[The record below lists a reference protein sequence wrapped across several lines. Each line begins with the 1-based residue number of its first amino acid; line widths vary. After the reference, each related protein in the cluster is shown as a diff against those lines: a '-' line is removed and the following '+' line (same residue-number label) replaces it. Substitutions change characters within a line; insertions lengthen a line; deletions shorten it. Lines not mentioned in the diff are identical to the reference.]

1 LVFNISAL
9 IASNPA
15 LLARDSY
22 LYPTKKICPRSSP
35 QLFWNQIV
43 CRLSLILKSKKGGK
57 SNCELRLP
65 ALTAVRQAQAGIEI
79 KKKEVLLMK
88 RLTILITLI
97 SFIFSA
103 QIAYTAPLTSTLKDQ
118 QNVSITIYNSNV
130 GLVKDTRLIDLKPG
144 LNELKFMDVAARIDP
159 TTVHIKSLLNGSSLN
174 ILEQNYEY
182 DLLSP
187 QKLLEKFIGQ
197 KVQLATINPE
207 TKKEE
212 IVQAILLSTQGGN
225 IYQIGDKIHIGHYGR
240 ILLSRIPENLIPQ
253 PTLVWM
259 LENKMSKPQKLE
271 ASYLTSGINW
281 KADYVAV
288 LNKLDTLTD
297 LTGWVTIDNKSGAT
311 YQNALLKLVAG
322 DIHRVQPEMMADYAR
337 AKLAAKEAV
346 SPQFKEESFFEYHL
360 YTLDR
365 RTTIK
370 DNQTK
375 QMTLHD
381 ANQVPV
387 RKLFIF
393 SGYPQYYYYR
403 HDQRS
408 NKQKVG
414 VFLELENT
422 KKHNLGMPLPKGTI
436 RVYKEDKDGSS
447 QFVGED
453 RIDHTPKD
461 EKFKIKIGE
470 AFDVVGEKIQTE
482 YKHLGFN
489 LYEVAFEVNLRNH
502 KKEDIKVLVEEL
514 IPGDWE
520 MLSNTHPYEKL
531 QAHLIRFEV
540 PVAKDKEAK
549 VKYRIRFKY

>member
-1 LVFNISAL
+1 
-9 IASNPA
+9 
-15 LLARDSY
+15 
-22 LYPTKKICPRSSP
+22 
-35 QLFWNQIV
+35 
-43 CRLSLILKSKKGGK
+43 
-57 SNCELRLP
+57 
-65 ALTAVRQAQAGIEI
+65 
-79 KKKEVLLMK
+79 MK
-88 RLTILITLI
+88 RLIVLIILI
-97 SFIFSA
+97 SFLFSI
-103 QIAYTAPLTSTLKDQ
+103 QIGYTAPLTSTLKDQ
-118 QNVSITIYNSNV
+118 QSVSITIYNSNI
-130 GLVKDTRLIDLKPG
+130 GLVKDTRLIDLKSG
-144 LNELKFMDVAARIDP
+144 THELKFMDVAAKIDP
-159 TTVHIKSLLNGSSLN
+159 TTVHIKSLTNGTGLEV
-174 ILEQNYEY
+174 LEQNYEY
-182 DLLSP
+182 DLLNP
-187 QKLLEKFIGQ
+187 QKLLEKYVGQ
-197 KVQLATINPE
+197 KVQLATLNPE

-212 IVQAILLSTQGGN
+212 IVEAILLSTQGGN
-225 IYQIGDKIHIGHYGR
+225 IFQIGDKIHIGHHGS
-240 ILLSRIPENLIPQ
+240 ILLSKIPENLIPQ

-259 LENKMSKPQKLE
+259 LENRYTKPQKLE

-297 LTGWVTIDNKSGAT
+297 LTGWVTIDNRSGAT

-322 DIHRVQPEMMADYAR
+322 DIHRVQPEMRMDYAR
-337 AKLAAKEAV
+337 PMAAAKEA

-375 QMTLHD
+375 QMTLLD
-381 ANQVPV
+381 ANQVPIK
-387 RKLFIF
+387 KLFLF
-393 SGYPQYYYYR
+393 SGHPQYYYTR

-408 NKQKVG
+408 AKQKVG

-422 KKHNLGMPLPKGTI
+422 KKNNLGIPLPKGTI
-436 RVYKEDKDGSS
+436 RVYKEDKDGSL

-470 AFDVVGEKIQTE
+470 AFDVVGDKVQTE
-482 YKHLGFN
+482 YKHLGSN
-489 LYEVAFEVNLRNH
+489 LYEVAFEVSLRNH
-502 KKEDIKVLVEEL
+502 KKEDIKVLVEEP

-531 QAHLIRFEV
+531 SAHLIRFEV

-549 VKYRIRFKY
+549 VKYRIRFRY

>member
-1 LVFNISAL
+1 
-9 IASNPA
+9 
-15 LLARDSY
+15 
-22 LYPTKKICPRSSP
+22 
-35 QLFWNQIV
+35 
-43 CRLSLILKSKKGGK
+43 
-57 SNCELRLP
+57 
-65 ALTAVRQAQAGIEI
+65 
-79 KKKEVLLMK
+79 MK
-88 RLTILITLI
+88 RITILATLI
-97 SFIFSA
+97 SFIFA
-103 QIAYTAPLTSTLKDQ
+103 IQMGYAAPLTSTLKDQ
-118 QNVSITIYNSNV
+118 QNVSITIYNSNI

-144 LNELKFMDVAARIDP
+144 LHELKFMDVAAKIDP
-159 TTVHIKSLLNGSSLN
+159 TTVHIKSLINGSSLN
-174 ILEQNYEY
+174 VLEQNYEY

-187 QKLLEKFIGQ
+187 QKLLEKFVGQ

-212 IVQAILLSTQGGN
+212 IVEATLLSTQGGN

-240 ILLSRIPENLIPQ
+240 VLLSKIPENLIPQ
-253 PTLVWM
+253 PTLVWT
-259 LENKMSKPQKLE
+259 LENRISKPQKLE

-288 LNKLDTLTD
+288 LNKLDSMTD
-297 LTGWVTIDNKSGAT
+297 LTGWVTIDNRSGAT

-322 DIHRVQPEMMADYAR
+322 DIHRVQGEMKMDYAR
-337 AKLAAKEAV
+337 PMAAAKEV
-346 SPQFKEESFFEYHL
+346 SQQFKEESFFEYHL

-375 QMTLHD
+375 QMALLD
-381 ANQVPV
+381 ASQIPIK
-387 RKLFIF
+387 KLFIF
-393 SGYPQYYYYR
+393 TGYPQYYYYR

-436 RVYKEDKDGSS
+436 RVYKEDKDGSL
-447 QFVGED
+447 QFIGED

-489 LYEVAFEVNLRNH
+489 LYEVAFEVSLRNH
-502 KKEDIKVLVEEL
+502 KKEDIKVLVEEP

-531 QAHLIRFEV
+531 SAHLIRFEV
-540 PVAKDKEAK
+540 PVARDKEAQ
-549 VKYRIRFKY
+549 VKYKIRFRY

>member
-1 LVFNISAL
+1 MKNSIILV
-9 IASNPA
+9 
-15 LLARDSY
+15 
-22 LYPTKKICPRSSP
+22 
-35 QLFWNQIV
+35 
-43 CRLSLILKSKKGGK
+43 
-57 SNCELRLP
+57 
-65 ALTAVRQAQAGIEI
+65 
-79 KKKEVLLMK
+79 
-88 RLTILITLI
+88 TLI
-97 SFIFSA
+97 SFIFS
-103 QIAYTAPLTSTLKDQ
+103 IPVGYTAPLTSTLKDQ
-118 QNVSITIYNSNV
+118 QNVSVTIYNSNI

-144 LNELKFMDVAARIDP
+144 FHELKFMDVAAKIDP
-159 TTVHIKSLLNGSSLN
+159 TTVHIKSLLNGSSLSV
-174 ILEQNYEY
+174 LEQNYEY

-187 QKLLEKFIGQ
+187 QKLLEKFVGQ

-212 IVQAILLSTQGGN
+212 IVEATLLSTQGGN
-225 IYQIGDKIHIGHYGR
+225 IFQIEDKIHIGHHGR

-259 LENKMSKPQKLE
+259 LENKFSKPQKLE

-288 LNKLDTLTD
+288 LNKLDTFTD
-297 LTGWVTIDNKSGAT
+297 LTGWVTIDNRSGAT

-322 DIHRVQPEMMADYAR
+322 DIHRVQPEIADYAR
-337 AKLAAKEAV
+337 AKLAAKEAA

-360 YTLDR
+360 YTLNR
-365 RTTIK
+365 STTVK

-375 QMTLHD
+375 QMTLLD
-381 ANQVPV
+381 ANQVPIK
-387 RKLFIF
+387 KLFIF
-393 SGYPQYYYYR
+393 SGHPRYYYYR

-408 NKQKVG
+408 AKQKVG

-422 KKHNLGMPLPKGTI
+422 KKNNLGMPLPKGAI
-436 RVYKEDKDGSS
+436 RVYKEDRDGSL

-470 AFDVVGEKIQTE
+470 AFDVVGEKTQTE

-489 LYEVAFEVNLRNH
+489 LYEVAFEVSLRNH
-502 KKEDIKVLVEEL
+502 KKEDIRVLVEEP

-531 QAHLIRFEV
+531 SAHLIRFEV
-540 PVAKDKEAK
+540 PVARDKEVK
-549 VKYRIRFKY
+549 VRYRIRFRY

>member
-1 LVFNISAL
+1 
-9 IASNPA
+9 
-15 LLARDSY
+15 
-22 LYPTKKICPRSSP
+22 
-35 QLFWNQIV
+35 
-43 CRLSLILKSKKGGK
+43 LSL
-57 SNCELRLP
+57 
-65 ALTAVRQAQAGIEI
+65 GIKPPPINEGATI
-79 KKKEVLLMK
+79 QKKEGFTMK
-88 RLTILITLI
+88 RSIVLITLV
-97 SFIFSA
+97 SFLFSLQVGYA
-103 QIAYTAPLTSTLKDQ
+103 APLTSTLKDQ

-130 GLVKDTRLIDLKPG
+130 GLVKDIRLIDFKHG
-144 LNELKFMDVAARIDP
+144 IHELKFMDVAAKIDP
-159 TTVHIKSLLNGSSLN
+159 TTVHIKSLINGSSLN
-174 ILEQNYEY
+174 VLEQNYEY

-187 QKLLEKFIGQ
+187 QKLLEKFVGQ

-212 IVQAILLSTQGGN
+212 IVEATLLSTQGGN
-225 IYQIGDKIHIGHYGR
+225 IFQIGDKIHIGHHGR

-259 LENKMSKPQKLE
+259 LENKLSKPQKLE

-288 LNKLDTLTD
+288 LNKLDTMTD
-297 LTGWVTIDNKSGAT
+297 LTGWVTIDNRSGAT

-322 DIHRVQPEMMADYAR
+322 DIHRVQGEMRMDYAR
-337 AKLAAKEAV
+337 PMAAAKEA

-375 QMTLHD
+375 QMTLLD
-381 ANQVPV
+381 ANQAPLK
-387 RKLFIF
+387 KLFIF
-393 SGYPQYYYYR
+393 AGSPQYYYY
-403 HDQRS
+403 QMNQGT
-408 NKQKVG
+408 NKQKIG

-422 KKHNLGMPLPKGTI
+422 KKNNLGIPLPKGTI
-436 RVYKEDKDGSS
+436 RVYKEDKDGSL

-470 AFDVVGEKIQTE
+470 AFDVVGERIQTD
-482 YKHLGFN
+482 YKRLGSN
-489 LYEVAFEVNLRNH
+489 LFEVAFEVSLRNH
-502 KKEDIKVLVEEL
+502 KKEDIKVLVEEP

-520 MLSNTHPYEKL
+520 MLSNTHPFEKL
-531 QAHLIRFEV
+531 SAHLIRFDV
-540 PVAKDKEAK
+540 PVAKDKEVK